1 MDLFFFHSAKDWMA
15 VVKMLNTVITQ
26 SPIIHGRRV
35 VGFVDAL
42 MLLSGA
48 YASLGRFVS
57 AQPQNLCLQ
66 FV

>member
-1 MDLFFFHSAKDWMA
+1 MDNIHSAKDWMA
-15 VVKMLNTVITQ
+15 VVKLLNTVITQ

-48 YASLGRFVS
+48 YAALGR
-57 AQPQNLCLQ
+57 
-66 FV
+66 